1 MSFTKETID
10 LSGLNDDQIKEK
22 LSELN
27 IPLTPEEGRKI
38 QHEMLGRPPSL
49 AELVLFSI
57 QGSEHCSYKSS
68 RSHLKNFVT
77 DGPDVVLGAKEDAG
91 VVAITEDKNGNR
103 WCIVMSHESHNH
115 PSQIV
120 PYEGAA
126 TGVGGNVRDVMCMG
140 AEVIACTDSFRFGNI
155 KHSKTKW
162 IHDGVV
168 AGVAGYGN
176 PLGIPNIGGDI
187 YYNDGYNENCLVT
200 LVTLGIV
207 REDLIIHSYAPDNAI
222 GYDLCLLYTS
232 DAADE

>member
-27 IPLTPEEGRKI
+27 IALTPGEGRKI
-38 QHEMLGRPPSL
+38 QDEMLGRPPSL

-77 DGPDVVLGAKEDAG
+77 GGPDVVLGAKEDAG
-91 VVAITEDKNGNR
+91 VVAITKDKNGKR

-140 AEVIACTDSFRFGNI
+140 AEVIACTDSFRFGN
-155 KHSKTKW
+155 
-162 IHDGVV
+162 
-168 AGVAGYGN
+168 
-176 PLGIPNIGGDI
+176 PF
-187 YYNDGYNENCLVT
+187 
-200 LVTLGIV
+200 
-207 REDLIIHSYAPDNAI
+207 
-222 GYDLCLLYTS
+222 
-232 DAADE
+232 